1 MKKYIGILKII
12 YEDHN
17 GGHSKLLMKSYDDK
31 DTFNEWFDKYPGSE
45 HIILENNNQLYSM
58 FLDYEDV
65 LTPITE
71 EEKTA
76 VENATKAIEE
86 IKKLIRENDKYSLI

>member
-45 HIILENNNQLYSM
+45 HIILENNNQL
-58 FLDYEDV
+58 
-65 LTPITE
+65 
-71 EEKTA
+71 
-76 VENATKAIEE
+76 
-86 IKKLIRENDKYSLI
+86 